1 MPFNRE
7 ALPDPIAYF
16 ENQGLALRGPGLWK
30 TTRCDFH
37 GASDKMRVNTASG
50 GWKCM
55 VCGTHGGDVLAHLMQ
70 STGLDFIAAA
80 KQLGAWVDDGQQ
92 QSHRGQQAH
101 HQPVPR
107 IYHPPTTPPQN
118 TTLNAAGWA
127 QWRATHLITPDT
139 PDAPAFN
146 YLVARNGMIPPLDG
160 HLRWLPAHRHPSG
173 YVGPCLVAL
182 LTDVVTREA
191 KSLHFTWIQPDG
203 QKAAV
208 KPPRLLLKGHV
219 KAGTVCRL
227 WPDSDVTYGLAIA
240 EGIETA
246 LSLAHAYR
254 PAWACV
260 DAGNLSAFP
269 VLPGVESLLIACDR
283 DPAGEKAAAACA
295 SRWADEGRE
304 VLVTRQSCND
314 LNDLVQI
321 AATECEVTR

>member
-1 MPFNRE
+1 MGLTVEHDGAGVAHCFRCE
-7 ALPDPIAYF
+7 YVETYRPD
-16 ENQGLALRGPGLWK
+16 
-30 TTRCDFH
+30 
-37 GASDKMRVNTASG
+37 
-50 GWKCM
+50 
-55 VCGTHGGDVLAHLMQ
+55 
-70 STGLDFIAAA
+70 
-80 KQLGAWVDDGQQ
+80 
-92 QSHRGQQAH
+92 RGQQAH
-101 HQPVPR
+101 HQPVAR
-107 IYHPPTTPPQN
+107 PPAPPPAQKF

-182 LTDVVTREA
+182 LTDAVTREA

-208 KPPRLLLKGHV
+208 EPPRLLLKGHV

-260 DAGNLSAFP
+260 DAGNLAAFP

-283 DPAGEKAAAACA
+283 DPAGEKAAATCA
-295 SRWADEGRE
+295 SRWAGEGRE

-321 AATECEVTR
+321 AATDCEVVR